1 MPVQR
6 RNSSQRKRGFLEHE
20 KFFSLGLL
28 LLHNGLKYFLKGLAL
43 EFSLNISILITYFCC
58 IKWWVSSF
66 GLLQIELEMNLIEN
80 VNELENGASKLQFP
94 FRKRFDP
101 FSAGCLLSMES
112 WICEAQTT
120 SFGIEALQVRI
131 FLLQSF
137 QKS

>member
-1 MPVQR
+1 M
-6 RNSSQRKRGFLEHE
+6 
-20 KFFSLGLL
+20 
-28 LLHNGLKYFLKGLAL
+28 LH
-43 EFSLNISILITYFCC
+43 I
-58 IKWWVSSF
+58 WWVSSF
-66 GLLQIELEMNLIEN
+66 GLLQIELEINLIEN